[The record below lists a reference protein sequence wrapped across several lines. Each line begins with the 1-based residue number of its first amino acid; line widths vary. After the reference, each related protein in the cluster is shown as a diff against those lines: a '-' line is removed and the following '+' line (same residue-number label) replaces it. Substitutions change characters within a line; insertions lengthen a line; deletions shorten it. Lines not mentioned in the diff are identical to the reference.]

1 MSKDENGESRQHDN
15 VVNSED
21 SEGTGSKIDRRGFI
35 KSTVAGSVAAGL
47 AFRGAPAAA
56 KTIGANDR
64 IVVGVIGA
72 GRMGQTN
79 LYDFMKQPDVQVAA
93 ICDVFTPNL
102 DKMAEKAEKADR
114 QQDYRRVLDRK
125 DIDAVVVATPDHW
138 HSPAM
143 IMACQAG
150 KDVYVEKPISV
161 TVEEGRRMVAAARR
175 YNRVVQVGT
184 QQRSGLHFQKAVEI
198 VRSGKLGKIS
208 FVRTWN
214 FGNQYPGG
222 IGSPPDSDPPQGLDW
237 NMWLG
242 PAPRVKFNANRFGVS
257 PDRWSSFRWFWDY
270 AGGMMTDWGV
280 HLIDIVQWAMNVEY
294 PVRVS
299 ATGGKLVLQDNR
311 ETPDTLFVTFQ
322 YPGFICTYENRECNG
337 SSINGQGYGIMFHGT
352 EGTLYVN
359 REFYEIMPEKKAGPD
374 KKPVDRM
381 EAIKDKSSNNEHRD
395 HVRNFLDCVK
405 SRQRPISDIE
415 IGHRS
420 TSTCLLGN
428 VSYRSGQSISWDGK
442 TEQITNSKEA
452 SRYLARNSRKG
463 WWAV

>member
-1 MSKDENGESRQHDN
+1 
-15 VVNSED
+15 
-21 SEGTGSKIDRRGFI
+21 
-35 KSTVAGSVAAGL
+35 
-47 AFRGAPAAA
+47 
-56 KTIGANDR
+56 
-64 IVVGVIGA
+64 
-72 GRMGQTN
+72 MGQSN
-79 LYDFMKQPDVQVAA
+79 LNDFVKQTDVEVASL
-93 ICDVFTPNL
+93 CDVFAPNL
-102 DKMAEKAEKADR
+102 DKAAQKAEKADR
-114 QQDYRRVLDRK
+114 HKDFRRVLDRK
-125 DIDAVVVATPDHW
+125 DIDAVIVATPDHW

-161 TVEEGRRMVAAARR
+161 TIEEGRRMVAAARR
-175 YNRVVQVGT
+175 YNRIVQVGT

-214 FGNQYPGG
+214 FGNQYPAG
-222 IGSPPDSDPPQGLDW
+222 IGSPPDSDPPEGLDW
-237 NMWLG
+237 DTWLG
-242 PAPRVKFNANRFGVS
+242 PAPKVKFNANRFGVS

-280 HLIDIVQWAMNVEY
+280 HLIDIVQWAMDIEY
-294 PVRVS
+294 PSRVS
-299 ATGGKLVLQDNR
+299 ATGGKLCLQDNR
-311 ETPDTLFVTFQ
+311 ETPDTLFVTYQ
-322 YPGFICTYENRECNG
+322 YPGFVCTYENRECNG

-359 REFYEIMPEKKAGPD
+359 REFYEIMPEKKPGPD

-381 EAIKDKSSNNEHRD
+381 EPIKDKSSNNQHLD

-420 TSTCLLGN
+420 TSACLLGN
-428 VSYRSGQSISWDGK
+428 VAYRSGQSITWDGK
-442 TEQITNSKEA
+442 TEQIANSKEA
-452 SRYLARNSRKG
+452 TRYLSRAGRKG

>member
-1 MSKDENGESRQHDN
+1 MDGNDN
-15 VVNSED
+15 DGMNASDRDGMTV
-21 SEGTGSKIDRRGFI
+21 KIDRRGFI
-35 KSTVAGSVAAGL
+35 KSSLAGTVAAGL
-47 AFRGAPAAA
+47 VLRGAPANARI
-56 KTIGANDR
+56 IGANDR
-64 IVVGVIGA
+64 IVVGVIGT
-72 GRMGQTN
+72 GRMGQSN
-79 LYDFMKQPDVQVAA
+79 LNDFVKQTDVEVAA
-93 ICDVFTPNL
+93 LCDVFAPNL
-102 DKMAEKAEKADR
+102 DKAGQKAEKADR
-114 QQDYRRVLDRK
+114 HKDFRRVLDRK
-125 DIDAVVVATPDHW
+125 DIDAVIVATPDHW

-161 TVEEGRRMVAAARR
+161 TIEEGRRMVAAARR
-175 YNRVVQVGT
+175 YNRIVQVGT

-214 FGNQYPGG
+214 FGNQYPAG
-222 IGSPPDSDPPQGLDW
+222 IGSPPDSDPPEGLDW
-237 NMWLG
+237 DTWLG
-242 PAPRVKFNANRFGVS
+242 PAPKVKFNANRFGVS

-280 HLIDIVQWAMNVEY
+280 HLIDIVQWAMDVDY
-294 PVRVS
+294 PSRVS
-299 ATGGKLVLQDNR
+299 ATGGKLCLQDNR
-311 ETPDTLFVTFQ
+311 ETPDTLFVTYQ
-322 YPGFICTYENRECNG
+322 YPGFVCTYENRECNG

-359 REFYEIMPEKKAGPD
+359 REFYEIMPEKKPGPD

-381 EAIKDKSSNNEHRD
+381 EPIKDKSSNNQHLD
-395 HVRNFLDCVK
+395 HVRNFLDCAK

-420 TSTCLLGN
+420 TSACLLGN
-428 VSYRSGQSISWDGK
+428 VAYRSGQAITWDGK
-442 TEQITNSKEA
+442 TEQIGNSKEA
-452 SRYLARNSRKG
+452 TRYLSRAGRKG